1 MASSSCDTR
10 EFDRAFAAGS
20 DRRHAS
26 AAASAIFFSAFLI
39 GSSIFLTW
47 SRGMCPIFSQRAWM
61 LANAFLADSMSSSFS
76 ASISRLRAIF
86 FSRFALWLISISASS
101 AFFAA
106 KMASPSRP
114 KLFPQRPL
122 QLCRLYQQASIG
134 SEASCIDRSAPAP
147 LVTRALGTIDK
158 RGFLSLCFLERTV

>member
-1 MASSSCDTR
+1 MICSSISFFFSGLACSRSFSRPAMASSSCDTR

-26 AAASAIFFSAFLI
+26 AAASAIFFSTFLI

-61 LANAFLADSMSSSFS
+61 LANAFLADSMSSRFS

-106 KMASPSRP
+106 KMASPAARNSFHSDSSALP
-114 KLFPQRPL
+114 ALP
-122 QLCRLYQQASIG
+122 AS
-134 SEASCIDRSAPAP
+134 
-147 LVTRALGTIDK
+147 
-158 RGFLSLCFLERTV
+158 FHWF